1 MVLPVKQL
9 LIGREEVEQGV
20 GAGGA
25 DVEGGAI
32 ARGWGENNELK
43 RVWKIHVQV
52 PRALALA
59 QVSVPDAK
67 ALQYFT
73 AASKSVTI
81 FHCGKQKRYNISLR
95 QARCH
100 PHVRQTDGRLE
111 IPRVLRDY
119 FFKQRG
125 GLVVKLEAARVR
137 G

>member
-9 LIGREEVEQGV
+9 LIGREQVEQGV

-43 RVWKIHVQV
+43 RVGKIHVQV
-52 PRALALA
+52 PCALALA
-59 QVSVPDAK
+59 QVSVSDAK
-67 ALQYFT
+67 PLQYFT

-81 FHCGKQKRYNISLR
+81 FHCGKR
-95 QARCH
+95 ACH

-111 IPRVLRDY
+111 IPRILRDY